1 MNKILLLAKSNLRK
15 NRGTSVGL
23 FLLMLIATCLVGISL
38 LLFFDCY
45 PTAQKAA
52 ERLKGGDGFILILDD
67 LEGFTDEKIEELIGK
82 DADEYYVYR
91 NLNYPT
97 MALPFGDGEVG
108 ISLNLTDSSAFTR
121 KMNFFE
127 VVKED
132 ASITE
137 NYVYLPYQFN
147 TSGGYEIGDTYEFEN
162 AGKKYSYKV
171 RGFTNVVYG
180 GGNNTGRYEFVIDD
194 ASYKRIWDEVHDKA
208 ESIVIIYDLKDG
220 VEAGAF
226 RIRISNE
233 MLKVNPNT
241 ELDGSPLDVVIS
253 NRTFIG
259 LIVAVSILVLT
270 SLIVIAVAMMLANCI
285 SNYVNEN
292 MKTLGALKAIGYT
305 GKDIKLS
312 LVIWF
317 LALAVIASITGI
329 VLSYALM
336 PVFSGIMIGQMGL
349 SYSVSFNLMATFIP
363 IAFVIF
369 FALIVTVL
377 SARKIGK
384 IQPIVALREGIESH
398 NFRKNHVA
406 LDKTSL
412 NPTLSLAM
420 KTFFG
425 NMKQNFITFLVVGSM
440 VFACI
445 ISLLMFEN
453 FSRNPKIEI
462 LTTELCAGVVAS
474 DLETKDEVREYLESR
489 KDVNNVREIINL
501 NLYYN
506 EKEALYTYIVKDP
519 SKMRNTSICY
529 KGRLPE
535 YDNEVVIS
543 GSFAKKYGYE
553 IGDEIKL
560 DYGDNSFK
568 YLVTGLIQT
577 TNNAGREALLTYTAA
592 EHLIDIDQ
600 IPGWFWFDI
609 ANESNDNDVNVKET
623 EKILEECKDKYGA
636 HIINTMDFFKIIGGS
651 MTTFKS
657 ISAMMLVIM
666 IVISV
671 VVIGLILFLLI
682 KSLIYHK
689 RKDYGIYKALGYTSG
704 SLMLQTALSFMPAV
718 VASIIIFSI
727 GSYYGANPYMSTFMR
742 AFGLVQSRFD
752 IPVVGVVLIGIGLAA
767 ASFALAVL
775 QTRRIKKIEAYNML
789 VAE

>member
-82 DADEYYVYR
+82 DTDEYYVYR

-132 ASITE
+132 ASITA

-162 AGKKYSYKV
+162 SGKKYSYKV

-194 ASYKRIWDEVHDKA
+194 ASYKRIWDEDHDKA

-220 VEAGAF
+220 VESGAF

-241 ELDGSPLDVVIS
+241 ELDGCPLDVVIS

-317 LALAVIASITGI
+317 LALAVIASITGM
-329 VLSYALM
+329 VLSYVLM
-336 PVFSGIMIGQMGL
+336 PVFAGIMIGQMGL

-529 KGRLPE
+529 SGRLPE

-577 TNNAGREALLTYTAA
+577 TNNAGREALLTYKAA
-592 EHLIDIDQ
+592 DHLIDIDS

-609 ANESNDNDVNVKET
+609 ANESNDNDANVKET

-718 VASIIIFSI
+718 IASIIIFSI

-742 AFGLVQSRFD
+742 AFGLVKCNFD
-752 IPVVGVVLIGIGLAA
+752 IPVIGVVLIGIGLAA

>member
-1 MNKILLLAKSNLRK
+1 MNKIILLAKSNLRK

-82 DADEYYVYR
+82 DTDEYYVYR

-132 ASITE
+132 ASITG

-171 RGFTNVVYG
+171 RGFTDVVYG

-194 ASYKRIWDEVHDKA
+194 ASYKRIWDEDHDKA

-220 VEAGAF
+220 VESGAF

-241 ELDGSPLDVVIS
+241 ELDGNPLDVVIS

-329 VLSYALM
+329 VLSYVLM
-336 PVFSGIMIGQMGL
+336 PVFAGIMIGQMGL

-577 TNNAGREALLTYTAA
+577 TNNAGREALLTYKAA
-592 EHLIDIDQ
+592 YHLIDIDQ

-623 EKILEECKDKYGA
+623 EKILEECKDKYGV

-718 VASIIIFSI
+718 ILSIIVFSI

-742 AFGLVQSRFD
+742 AFGLVKCNFS
-752 IPVVGVVLIGIGLAA
+752 IPVVGVVIIGIGLAA
-767 ASFALAVL
+767 VSFALALL